1 MRRAVAS
8 IDRSAIAHNCSVLAA
23 AAGEGTALCAVVK
36 ADGYGHGMATV
47 ADAAVAGGA
56 RWLAVAAA
64 QEALELR
71 RAGRGE
77 PILVMGSVRLDE
89 IDPLV
94 AARCDLAVWS
104 SESIERALSAAAQV
118 GEVARLHVKF
128 DSGMGRL
135 GTRDTSAAL
144 ELVAAAQSGGSAEC
158 IGLMTHFATAD
169 DDDDAFLLEQLQ
181 RFSEF
186 VQAAKPLAPAAFAH
200 AANSAATLR
209 LPAARFGMV
218 RCGIGIYGLDPFGKA
233 PADHGLRPALE
244 WTSWVG
250 SVKSVEP
257 GESVGYARGFMPELP
272 TQVATVPVGYADGYL
287 RVLGGNAEVLIAG
300 RRFPVVGRVSM
311 DNIAIDVGLDSGI
324 ETGAEVVLIGSR
336 GQQQILAEELAAA
349 AGTIN
354 YEIATS
360 IGGRTERVEL
370 VK

>member
-1 MRRAVAS
+1 VRRVVAS

-47 ADAAVAGGA
+47 ADAAVSGGA

-64 QEALELR
+64 EEALELR
-71 RAGRGE
+71 RLGRSE

-89 IDPLV
+89 IDALV

-104 SESIERALSAAAQV
+104 SEAIQRAVATAAQV
-118 GEVARLHVKF
+118 GEVARLHVKL

-144 ELVAAAQSGGSAEC
+144 ELVSAAQESSASEC

-169 DDDDAFLLEQLQ
+169 EDDDSFLITQLRSFTGFVDAA
-181 RFSEF
+181 R
-186 VQAAKPLAPAAFAH
+186 PLAPAAFAH

-209 LPAARFGMV
+209 LPEASFGMV
-218 RCGIGIYGLDPFGKA
+218 RCGIRIYGLDPFGED
-233 PADHGLRPALE
+233 PAHHGLRAALE
-244 WTSWVG
+244 WKSWVG
-250 SVKSVEP
+250 SVKWVEP
-257 GESVGYARGFMPELP
+257 GQSVGYGRGFMPRSR

-287 RVLGGNAEVLIAG
+287 RVLGGRASVLIAG

-311 DNIAIDVGLDSGI
+311 DNIAVELGTESGVT
-324 ETGAEVVLIGSR
+324 TGEEVVLIGSR
-336 GQQQILAEELAAA
+336 GQERILAEELAAA

-354 YEIATS
+354 YEVATS
-360 IGGRTERVEL
+360 IGGRTERIEL
-370 VK
+370 IT

>member
-36 ADGYGHGMATV
+36 ADGYGHGVATV

-56 RWLAVAAA
+56 RWFAVAAA

-71 RAGRGE
+71 QIGRTE
-77 PILVMGSVRLDE
+77 PILVMGAVRLDE
-89 IDPLV
+89 IEALI

-104 SESIERALSAAAQV
+104 SEAVDRATTTAAAAD
-118 GEVARLHVKF
+118 EVARLHVKF

-135 GTRDTSAAL
+135 GTRDAHAAL
-144 ELVAAAQSGGSAEC
+144 ELVSAAQSASSAEC

-169 DDDDAFLLEQLQ
+169 EEDDSFLREQLAV
-181 RFSEF
+181 FAEF
-186 VQAAKPLAPAAFAH
+186 VEAARPAAPAAFAH
-200 AANSAATLR
+200 ACNSAAILR
-209 LPAARFGMV
+209 LPEARFGMV
-218 RCGIGIYGLDPFGKA
+218 RCGIGIYGLDPFGKD
-233 PADHGLRPALE
+233 PAKYGLRPALE
-244 WTSWVG
+244 WSSWVG
-250 SVKSVEP
+250 SVKWVEP
-257 GESVGYARGFMPELP
+257 GQSVGYGRGFMPSAR
-272 TQVATVPVGYADGYL
+272 TQVATVPVGYADGYA
-287 RVLGGNAEVLIAG
+287 RVLGGRAEVLIAG

-311 DNIAIDVGLDSGI
+311 DNIAIDIGVGSAIAAGD
-324 ETGAEVVLIGSR
+324 EVVLIGSR
-336 GQQQILAEELAAA
+336 GSETILAEDLAAA

-370 VK
+370 GA